1 MNTNEKWVWENTRQ
15 DFGKWTLTDP
25 RHGRAWIETDPRPET
40 NKLLDKIDE
49 GLLDPKDV
57 VLACVKW
64 MSEDDVADMADANE
78 WSDRFADG
86 PHCREE
92 DEYDEDDGQPD
103 EAQEW
108 HDFDP
113 DC

>member
-1 MNTNEKWVWENTRQ
+1 MNVDGKWVWENTRQ

-57 VLACVKW
+57 VLACVKF
-64 MSEDDVADMADANE
+64 MSEDDVADMMDCNE
-78 WSDRFADG
+78 WSERFRYD
-86 PHCREE
+86 P
-92 DEYDEDDGQPD
+92 DDEDDGQPD